1 MTSEMQ
7 LQAQIDVIEKENKEL
22 RRRNEELG
30 QTVEC
35 QNKQIVTQN

>member
-1 MTSEMQ
+1 MQ

-30 QTVEC
+30 QTVEDR
-35 QNKQIVTQN
+35 KSVV